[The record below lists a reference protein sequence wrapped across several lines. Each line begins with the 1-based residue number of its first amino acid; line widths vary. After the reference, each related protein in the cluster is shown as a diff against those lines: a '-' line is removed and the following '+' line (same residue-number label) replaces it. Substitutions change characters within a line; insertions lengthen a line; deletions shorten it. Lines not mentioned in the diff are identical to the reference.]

1 MRKTIVVPESPLDT
15 KKLSDVL
22 KRPDVTVTVKMPVQ
36 NGPKETHYYVRQ
48 KGTIVC
54 ECVIR
59 TFRPSLEIA
68 ELEIKKKLTKN
79 STQKPNSFLEPEKK
93 QELYNLVR
101 EIEAKAFHEPTK

>member
-48 KGTIVC
+48 K
-54 ECVIR
+54 
-59 TFRPSLEIA
+59 
-68 ELEIKKKLTKN
+68 
-79 STQKPNSFLEPEKK
+79 EP
-93 QELYNLVR
+93 LYANALYEHFVLLW
-101 EIEAKAFHEPTK
+101 KSQNWK